1 MNYDLSEI
9 GIEKNIQ
16 YECITTTINKEGVKN
31 AGAFAFTYLGEDK
44 VFCRIF
50 DGSKT
55 LKNILD
61 TNEYVVNI
69 TQDSLIFTYSTLSC
83 FKGVYGMPP
92 YTYLRTYRMERA
104 AEMLRQGELSVS
116 DIAATV
122 GYGSPSKFTAA
133 FKVLM
138 GVTPS
143 AYRRAEMKANKD
155 FRLCTNGGMRAPVR
169 EQGL

>member
-1 MNYDLSEI
+1 MSLTVALAVSSLSL
-9 GIEKNIQ
+9 GILFSNHEDSA
-16 YECITTTINKEGVKN
+16 
-31 AGAFAFTYLGEDK
+31 AGNSASGRPGHQPGGRAVYRGPGDQE
-44 VFCRIF
+44 
-50 DGSKT
+50 
-55 LKNILD
+55 
-61 TNEYVVNI
+61 
-69 TQDSLIFTYSTLSC
+69 SC

-92 YTYLRTYRMERA
+92 YTYLRAYRMERA